1 MSAVIREGAPAAAP
15 ERATL
20 RHQLLISL
28 LAPIV
33 LVTLISA
40 VVTDYYAFNFATL
53 AYDYSLFDSARD
65 ISRQTRAGDGSLH
78 VDLPSA
84 ALDMLES
91 DTHDRVY
98 YMVNDAKGAFVAGHR
113 GLPLPAEEAPVGK
126 PLYYDGTYRGSPV
139 RIAALHAVAT
149 GAPAAE
155 PVLVLVAETLNKR
168 RTLANEV
175 LLGMLLP
182 VLLLIALVG
191 ALVWY
196 GIERGLRPLATL
208 QQEISSRS
216 HRDLSPLPE
225 QNAPGEVRALIRA
238 MNELLAQ
245 LAFALSAQQRFI
257 ADAAHQLRTP
267 LAGIKTQAELAL
279 RQQTTD
285 EVQHT
290 LLQLNTA
297 TSQTTHLVNQLL
309 SLARAEP
316 GAGRTQA
323 MQRLDVDE
331 LARDTTTEWVPR
343 ALARNIDLGY
353 NVTEDATEDATTDK
367 TTSGATDGAA
377 RAMVDGDALLVREM
391 LVNLLDNA
399 VRYTQPGGRV
409 TVRVAAAGDHVQLS
423 VEDNGPGIPA
433 DERERVFERFH
444 RVLGSGAE
452 GCGLGL
458 AIVREIAQSHNAEVL
473 LTAGTRGA
481 GTLVSIVFPRAA

>member
-1 MSAVIREGAPAAAP
+1 MSAVLGARPPAAAP

-40 VVTDYYAFNFATL
+40 VVTYYYAFNFATL
-53 AYDYSLFDSARD
+53 AYDYALFDSARD
-65 ISRQTRAGDGSLH
+65 ISRQTRVSQGSMR

-91 DTHDRVY
+91 DTHDSVY

-113 GLPLPAEEAPVGK
+113 GLPLPTEEAPAGK
-126 PLYYDGTYRGSPV
+126 PLYYDGNYRGSPI
-139 RIAALHAVAT
+139 RIAALHAAAN

-155 PVLVLVAETLNKR
+155 QVLVLVAETLNKR
-168 RTLANEV
+168 RALANEV

-182 VLLLIALVG
+182 ELLLIALVG
-191 ALVWY
+191 ALVWF

-208 QQEISSRS
+208 QQEIGNRS
-216 HRDLSPLPE
+216 HRDLSALPE

-238 MNELLAQ
+238 MNDLLAR
-245 LAFALSAQQRFI
+245 LSSALSAQQRFI

-279 RQQTTD
+279 RQQKMD
-285 EVQHT
+285 EVHHT

-297 TSQTTHLVNQLL
+297 TGQTTHLVNQLL

-316 GAGRTQA
+316 GASRTQA
-323 MQRLDVDE
+323 MEKIDVAE
-331 LARDTTTEWVPR
+331 IARDTTTEWVPR
-343 ALARNIDLGY
+343 ALARNIDLGFDD
-353 NVTEDATEDATTDK
+353 TADATADD
-367 TTSGATDGAA
+367 ATDGAA
-377 RAMVDGDALLVREM
+377 HAMIEGDTLLLREM
-391 LVNLLDNA
+391 LINLLDNA

-409 TVRVAAAGDHVQLS
+409 TVRVAANDNRVLLG

-458 AIVREIAQSHNAEVL
+458 AIVREIAQSHNADARL
-473 LTAGTRGA
+473 GAGANDR
-481 GTLVSIVFPRAA
+481 GTLVTITFPRAP

>member
-1 MSAVIREGAPAAAP
+1 MIAVAD

-20 RHQLLISL
+20 RHQLLTSL

-33 LVTLISA
+33 LVTLLSA
-40 VVTDYYAFNFATL
+40 VVTYYYAFNFATL
-53 AYDYSLFDSARD
+53 AYDYSLFDSALD
-65 ISRQTRAGDGSLH
+65 ISRQTRLNNGALH

-91 DTHDRVY
+91 DNHDSIF
-98 YMVNDAKGAFVAGHR
+98 YMVNNAKGEFVAGHR
-113 GLPLPAEEAPVGK
+113 GLPLPPEESPPGK
-126 PLYYDGTYRGSPV
+126 PLYYDGNFRGNPV
-139 RIAALHAVAT
+139 RIAALHATVN
-149 GAPAAE
+149 GAPADQ
-155 PVLVLVAETLNKR
+155 PVLVLVGETLNKR

-182 VLLLIALVG
+182 EFLLIALVG

-208 QQEISSRS
+208 QTEIGSRS

-238 MNELLAQ
+238 MNDLLAR

-279 RQQTTD
+279 RQQSMD

-297 TSQTTHLVNQLL
+297 TGQTTHLVNQLL

-316 GAGRTQA
+316 GANRAQA
-323 MQRLDVDE
+323 MQRLDLNE
-331 LARDTTTEWVPR
+331 LARETTTEWVPH
-343 ALARNIDLGY
+343 ALERDIDLGLDE
-353 NVTEDATEDATTDK
+353 TADG
-367 TTSGATDGAA
+367 GAPEMIEADG
-377 RAMVDGDALLVREM
+377 LFIREM
-391 LVNLLDNA
+391 LGNLLDNA
-399 VRYTQPGGRV
+399 IRYTQRGGRV
-409 TVRVAAAGDHVQLS
+409 TVRVAAEAGRAVLT
-423 VEDNGPGIPA
+423 VEDNGPGIPP

-444 RVLGSGAE
+444 RVLGTGAE

-458 AIVREIAQSHNAEVL
+458 AIVREIAQGHNAEVR
-473 LTAGTRGA
+473 LTAGTNGI
-481 GTLVSIVFPRAA
+481 GTMVSIDFPRIA

>member
-1 MSAVIREGAPAAAP
+1 MSAVISDKPAAPAR

-20 RHQLLISL
+20 RHQLLMSL

-40 VVTDYYAFNFATL
+40 VVTYYFAFNFATL
-53 AYDYSLFDSARD
+53 AYDNSLFDSALD
-65 ISRQTRAGDGSLH
+65 ISRQTRATQGRLH

-91 DTHDRVY
+91 DTHDSIFY
-98 YMVNDAKGAFVAGHR
+98 LVNDASGAFVAGHR
-113 GLPLPAEEAPVGK
+113 GLPLPAEEVPTAK
-126 PLYYDGTYRGSPV
+126 PLYYDGNYRGNPV
-139 RIAALHAVAT
+139 RIAALRASAI
-149 GAPAAE
+149 GGSAE
-155 PVLVLVAETLNKR
+155 QMVLILVGETLNKR

-182 VLLLIALVG
+182 ELLLIGLVG

-196 GIERGLRPLATL
+196 GVERGLRPLATL
-208 QQEISSRS
+208 QQEIGSRS

-238 MNELLAQ
+238 MNELLAR
-245 LAFALSAQQRFI
+245 LSFALSAQQRFI

-279 RQQTTD
+279 RQQALPD
-285 EVQHT
+285 VHHT

-297 TSQTTHLVNQLL
+297 TGQTTHLVNQLL

-316 GAGRTQA
+316 GPARAQATQ
-323 MQRLDVDE
+323 RIDLDALV
-331 LARDTTTEWVPR
+331 RDSTTEWVPR
-343 ALARNIDLGY
+343 ALARHIDLGY
-353 NVTEDATEDATTDK
+353 DAETDAATDADADAMAK
-367 TTSGATDGAA
+367 SGAH
-377 RAMVDGDALLVREM
+377 AMIDGDALFIREM
-391 LVNLLDNA
+391 LANLLDNSL
-399 VRYTQPGGRV
+399 RYTQAGGRV
-409 TVRVAAAGDHVQLS
+409 TVRVDAGADGMRLS

-433 DERERVFERFH
+433 AEHERVFERFH
-444 RVLGSGAE
+444 RVLGTGAE

-458 AIVREIAQSHNAEVL
+458 AIVREIAQSHNARVDL
-473 LTAGTRGA
+473 AAGAHGA
-481 GTLVSIVFPRAA
+481 GTLISIVFPRAA

>member
-1 MSAVIREGAPAAAP
+1 MSAVVNEHVPSPGA

-40 VVTDYYAFNFATL
+40 VVTYYYAFNFATL
-53 AYDYSLFDSARD
+53 AYDYSLFDSALD
-65 ISRQTRAGDGSLH
+65 ISRQTRISDGALH

-91 DTHDRVY
+91 DTHDSIF

-113 GLPLPAEEAPVGK
+113 GLPLPADEAPPGK
-126 PLYYDGTYRGSPV
+126 PLYYDGNYRGNPV
-139 RIAALHAVAT
+139 RIAALHANAIGT
-149 GAPAAE
+149 PADQ
-155 PVLVLVAETLNKR
+155 PVLILVGETLNKR

-182 VLLLIALVG
+182 ELLLIALIG

-238 MNELLAQ
+238 MNDLLAR
-245 LAFALSAQQRFI
+245 LSFALSAQQRFI

-279 RQQTTD
+279 RQQEMVD
-285 EVQHT
+285 VHHT

-297 TSQTTHLVNQLL
+297 TGQTTHLVNQLL

-316 GAGRTQA
+316 GANRTQA
-323 MQRLDVDE
+323 LQRLDLDE

-343 ALARNIDLGY
+343 AIERNIDLGY
-353 NVTEDATEDATTDK
+353 
-367 TTSGATDGAA
+367 DGTA
-377 RAMVDGDALLVREM
+377 RTMIEGDSLLIREM
-391 LVNLLDNA
+391 LGNLLDNA
-399 VRYTQPGGRV
+399 IRYTQRGGRV
-409 TVRVAAAGDHVQLS
+409 TVRVSSQVDHTLLS

-444 RVLGSGAE
+444 RVLGTGAE

-458 AIVREIAQSHNAEVL
+458 AIVREIAQSHSAEVRL
-473 LTAGTRGA
+473 AAGAHGA
-481 GTLVSIVFPRAA
+481 GTLVSVDFPPAA